1 MTDTQNLTRP
11 QPKAGLLDIAAYV
24 PGKEHV
30 EGVAKVYKLSSV
42 RAPMPWKPI
51 DALAKNWSFIPT
63 GRRWLCGRR
72 LPKRRRSI

>member
-30 EGVAKVYKLSSV
+30 EGVAKVYK
-42 RAPMPWKPI
+42 
-51 DALAKNWSFIPT
+51 
-63 GRRWLCGRR
+63 
-72 LPKRRRSI
+72 